1 MRILLS
7 TFPFPGLMRASVFS
21 ERSATQRLP
30 EPYAIAKGRERSV
43 IFFTTVFVAGS
54 IRTTRPRARSV
65 VQIEPPAE
73 STIPDCAPIETFAT
87 ASRGGGA
94 AEAQTASTPTAATP
108 AQVASPYLARALC
121 ISTTLYQK

>member
-7 TFPFPGLMRASVFS
+7 TLPLAGLMRPSVFS

-30 EPYAIAKGRERSV
+30 EPYAIANGRVRSE
-43 IFFTTVFVAGS
+43 IFLTTVFVTGS

-87 ASRGGGA
+87 ASSGGGA
-94 AEAQTASTPTAATP
+94 AAAAQTATTPAATH
-108 AQVASPYLARALC
+108 AEIASPYLAPAPC
-121 ISTTLYQK
+121 ITPTL